1 MSDRRPTVEESA
13 MSEIVC
19 RHVGRCDSRPVR
31 RTGTTHPGPHHA
43 WSRGSLRHPAAPRH
57 QLRRGRRGGGVIEVI
72 RGHQRSSAEMRE
84 TRRRRTLLRRKD
96 GSSEVIRGHQRPSE
110 ATGCHQRS
118 SEATRCH
125 QVRGGGGHA
134 FERVRRTVAL
144 SGEAGHARGYARCNL
159 ARQIAR
165 RVLVLCRERPP
176 NRTHGQD
183 PSGSAPMGSSGVII
197 SHQGSSGVIAH
208 LRTQRQKGGIT
219 PCRKSLRQSA

>member
-1 MSDRRPTVEESA
+1 
-13 MSEIVC
+13 MSESVR
-19 RHVGRCDSRPVR
+19 RHGGRCDSRPVR
-31 RTGTTHPGPHHA
+31 RTNTTHPGPHHA
-43 WSRGSLRHPAAPRH
+43 RSRGSLWHPAAPRH
-57 QLRRGRRGGGVIEVI
+57 QLRRGRHGGGARFAQAQGRLI
-72 RGHQRSSAEMRE
+72 RDER
-84 TRRRRTLLRRKD
+84 
-96 GSSEVIRGHQRPSE
+96 SSEVIRGHQRPSE

-134 FERVRRTVAL
+134 FERGRRTVAL
-144 SGEAGHARGYARCNL
+144 SGEAGDARGYARCNL

-176 NRTHGQD
+176 SRTHGQD
-183 PSGSAPMGSSGVII
+183 SSGFVRIRQDSSGSAPMGSSGVII

-208 LRTQRQKGGIT
+208 LRTQRQKVGIT